1 MSDLIDI
8 QGDRIGGRETIPI
21 LFGGR
26 ATERI
31 LNITLLFLSCLLILS
46 SLEAWTS
53 KFGFLLLMN
62 VMIFKFFFDYYK
74 KGHLVDRLL
83 FEGLVDGNFVLA
95 GVVSII
101 YASAL

>member
-1 MSDLIDI
+1 
-8 QGDRIGGRETIPI
+8 
-21 LFGGR
+21 
-26 ATERI
+26 
-31 LNITLLFLSCLLILS
+31 
-46 SLEAWTS
+46 
-53 KFGFLLLMN
+53 MN